1 MKNSTNMDMSQLMNI
16 LSKMD
21 KKDLENG
28 MNKLNTIL
36 GTDDKTKIIDTL
48 KNNMNK
54 N

>member
-1 MKNSTNMDMSQLMNI
+1 MKNSTNIDMSQLMKM

-36 GTDDKTKIIDTL
+36 GSDGKNKIIDTL